1 MDFESGG
8 VFVIVTLSR
17 FVVRRGGGG
26 VDGGTREIRAADLGS
41 SAGSG
46 VSVSFVALVV
56 DLFVGVPLA
65 VPALVR

>member
-17 FVVRRGGGG
+17 FVVRRGGVG
-26 VDGGTREIRAADLGS
+26 VDGGTREICAGVLVS

-46 VSVSFVALVV
+46 VSVGSVALVV
-56 DLFVGVPLA
+56 ELFVGVALT